1 MERNTCDLAS
11 FPWPPL
17 PVLPLLVSL
26 GEEGGRGHENKIVC
40 SHKLLT
46 FLSSDCSPSPS
57 SDVPISIAQQGTQRD
72 DTTYAITRQAPV
84 SMKLTQEVI
93 V

>member
-1 MERNTCDLAS
+1 MAPTAHPSIVGLT
-11 FPWPPL
+11 
-17 PVLPLLVSL
+17 
-26 GEEGGRGHENKIVC
+26 GGEGGRGYENEIIC
-40 SHKLLT
+40 SRKLLYNIPV
-46 FLSSDCSPSPS
+46 LCNCSLSPS

-72 DTTYAITRQAPV
+72 DTTYATTRQAPV